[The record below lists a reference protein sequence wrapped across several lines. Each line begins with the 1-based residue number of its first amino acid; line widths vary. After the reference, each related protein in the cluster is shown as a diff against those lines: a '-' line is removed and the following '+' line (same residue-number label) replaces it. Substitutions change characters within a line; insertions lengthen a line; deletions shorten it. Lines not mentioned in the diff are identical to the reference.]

1 MINSIAQSLSI
12 TTCFVQLFLGIA
24 FCLSLRFFFIT
35 KSLHIGKT
43 FFEKNENNGVSPFA
57 AVTVALAGTLGV
69 GNIVG
74 VASSIYF
81 GGPGSIFWMWVG
93 AFFSMILKYSEVV
106 LSVKYRIS
114 DDGKYLGGAFYYMHP
129 RPISILF
136 ALLCI
141 CASFS
146 IGNFL
151 QMNTLSDIL
160 LDVCNIPKLTTG
172 IVLFIVLSIL
182 ITKNIKF
189 ISSVT
194 SIVIPFAS
202 ITYMVMCLTV
212 ILKNYNQIP
221 SIFTLILRD
230 AFNIK
235 AGLGGTFALTFTK
248 SMRYGITR
256 GLITNE
262 AGCGTAPIAH
272 SCADTD
278 CSVRQGFWG
287 IFEVFFDTFVL
298 CSLTAFVILCDKSQ
312 NYGYDIN
319 YILERFSC
327 VFGRTSDI
335 ILTVCITMFATAT
348 LIGWSQYG
356 IISLSSISRAK
367 KSKQAYLLIYALLAI
382 LGCII
387 TSNLMWNIADI
398 TIGIMTIINSIFLLS
413 KLREIKNET
422 FRYFKPHGK

>member
-12 TTCFVQLFLGIA
+12 TTCFVQLVLGIT

-43 FFEKNENNGVSPFA
+43 FLEKNENNGVSPFA

-106 LSVKYRIS
+106 LSVKYRICE
-114 DDGKYLGGAFYYMHP
+114 DGKYLGGAFCYMHP

-172 IVLFIVLSIL
+172 IVSFIVLS
-182 ITKNIKF
+182 
-189 ISSVT
+189 
-194 SIVIPFAS
+194 VIIRAFL
-202 ITYMVMCLTV
+202 CL
-212 ILKNYNQIP
+212 
-221 SIFTLILRD
+221 R
-230 AFNIK
+230 
-235 AGLGGTFALTFTK
+235 
-248 SMRYGITR
+248 
-256 GLITNE
+256 
-262 AGCGTAPIAH
+262 
-272 SCADTD
+272 
-278 CSVRQGFWG
+278 
-287 IFEVFFDTFVL
+287 
-298 CSLTAFVILCDKSQ
+298 
-312 NYGYDIN
+312 
-319 YILERFSC
+319 
-327 VFGRTSDI
+327 
-335 ILTVCITMFATAT
+335 
-348 LIGWSQYG
+348 
-356 IISLSSISRAK
+356 
-367 KSKQAYLLIYALLAI
+367 
-382 LGCII
+382 
-387 TSNLMWNIADI
+387 
-398 TIGIMTIINSIFLLS
+398 IM
-413 KLREIKNET
+413 
-422 FRYFKPHGK
+422 